1 MILRNASLMA
11 TVGGALAVGAL
22 MFAGPAAAHAGGSHV
37 GAQAGGGIHAALPVG
52 ESASKVSAELPFAP
66 VGQVGSKVGM
76 ELPIA
81 PIGTAG
87 SGRVPM
93 TALG

>member
-1 MILRNASLMA
+1 MILKNASLMA

-22 MFAGPAAAHAGGSHV
+22 MFAGPAAAHTGGSHL
-37 GAQAGGGIHAALPVG
+37 GDQAGGIHSELPIAPIG
-52 ESASKVSAELPFAP
+52 NSASKVGE
-66 VGQVGSKVGM
+66 

-93 TALG
+93 TPLG